1 MVLYSIILMLQV
13 QFVKI
18 LVVAGVVIVVV
29 AIGFV
34 FILLVLRPELLSLLI
49 FDKSIFIVKNAK
61 PSSFLHFMWSLG
73 DDHDQLMMIRKQTF
87 LSLI

>member
-1 MVLYSIILMLQV
+1 MVLYTIILMLQV

-61 PSSFLHFMWSLG
+61 PSSFFTFYVV
-73 DDHDQLMMIRKQTF
+73 IRRR
-87 LSLI
+87 S